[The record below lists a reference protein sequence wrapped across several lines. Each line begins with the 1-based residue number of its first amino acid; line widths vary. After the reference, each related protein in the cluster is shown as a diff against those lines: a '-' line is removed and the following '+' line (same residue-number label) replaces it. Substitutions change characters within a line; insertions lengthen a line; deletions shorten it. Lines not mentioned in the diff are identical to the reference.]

1 MLTFILIIE
10 NASRIS
16 GNDNNNKSIGL
27 HVYDAELSSI
37 NVFLYLGMTL
47 LIGNFELMKAYKKK
61 KKRKSMCTVQSVL
74 KVNAFIQY
82 RNINVGENAINGVN
96 MMAFY

>member
-1 MLTFILIIE
+1 M
-10 NASRIS
+10 
-16 GNDNNNKSIGL
+16 
-27 HVYDAELSSI
+27 Y
-37 NVFLYLGMTL
+37 
-47 LIGNFELMKAYKKK
+47 
-61 KKRKSMCTVQSVL
+61 TVQSVL